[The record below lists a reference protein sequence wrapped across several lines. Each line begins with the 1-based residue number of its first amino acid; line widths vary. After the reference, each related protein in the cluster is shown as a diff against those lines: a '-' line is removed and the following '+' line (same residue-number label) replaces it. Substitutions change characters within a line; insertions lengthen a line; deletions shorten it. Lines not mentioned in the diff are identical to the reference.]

1 MAKLLLNNVHAFLA
15 NKFIEDQADEL
26 GVEKNELTHGVVY
39 AVLFDNIRIK
49 DNEPFGLRL
58 TKEGFNW
65 LKGHYDVYKITL
77 NRPSLVGNHI
87 LYLDRYLE
95 FPYYV
100 IQRTP
105 ATRRSNIMAGTI
117 AVKVTNKPGVDLYL
131 FAGQDTIELKLLS
144 GDIDKWVQNRKTGE
158 TLENEWNLD

>member
-39 AVLFDNIRIK
+39 ALLFDNIRIK

-65 LKGHYDVYKITL
+65 LKEHYDAYKITL
-77 NRPSLVGNHI
+77 NRSSLVGNHI

-100 IQRTP
+100 IQRKFS
-105 ATRRSNIMAGTI
+105 RRPGLMAGTI
-117 AVKVTNKPGVDLYL
+117 VTPVVNKPGVDLYL

-144 GDIDKWVQNRKTGE
+144 GDIDKWVANRKTGE
-158 TLENEWNLD
+158 TLENEWDLG

>member
-1 MAKLLLNNVHAFLA
+1 MSSQSNVHEFLA
-15 NKFIEDQADEL
+15 NKFIEEQAEDL
-26 GVEKNELTHGVVY
+26 GIEKNDLTHGVIY
-39 AVLFDNIRIK
+39 ALLFDNIRVK
-49 DNEPFGLRL
+49 DNTPFGLRL

-65 LKGHYDVYKITL
+65 LKRHYDVYKITL
-77 NRPSLVGNHI
+77 NKSHLFGNHI

-105 ATRRSNIMAGTI
+105 
-117 AVKVTNKPGVDLYL
+117 VKRPGGGITSVAQKPFQGVDLYL

-158 TLENEWNLD
+158 TLQNERDSE